1 MAINKMESEEAWSSN
16 KVLANLLVD
25 HAEFTEAR
33 GYLLSKGY
41 ASSVVIDL
49 LLDHIHK
56 IESEIVETLNE
67 VFNWEGVPDSR

>member
-1 MAINKMESEEAWSSN
+1 MAIDKMESEEAWLKN
-16 KVLANLLVD
+16 KVLADLLVD

-33 GYLLSKGY
+33 DYLLSKDY
-41 ASSVVIDL
+41 VPSVVIDL

-67 VFNWEGVPDSR
+67 LFNWEGVPDSR

>member
-1 MAINKMESEEAWSSN
+1 MAIDKMESEEAWLKN
-16 KVLANLLVD
+16 KVLADLLVD

-33 GYLLSKGY
+33 DYLLSQDY
-41 ASSVVIDL
+41 VPSVVIDL

-67 VFNWEGVPDSR
+67 LFNWEGVPRSS

>member
-16 KVLANLLVD
+16 KVLADLLVD

-33 GYLLSKGY
+33 GYLLSLDY
-41 ASSVVIDL
+41 VPSVAIDL

-56 IESEIVETLNE
+56 IQSEIVETLKE
-67 VFNWEGVPDSR
+67 LFNWEGVPNNS

>member
-16 KVLANLLVD
+16 KVLADLLVD
-25 HAEFTEAR
+25 HSEFTEAR
-33 GYLLSKGY
+33 GYLLSLDY
-41 ASSVVIDL
+41 VPSVVIDL

-56 IESEIVETLNE
+56 IAGEIVEALNE